1 MIYIVI
7 IVIYS
12 LLTVDSV
19 NKSDIPNETTG
30 GKYYNKA

>member
-1 MIYIVI
+1 MIYF
-7 IVIYS
+7 VIYS
-12 LLTVDSV
+12 SLTVDSV